1 MWDFCYHILM
11 AQKIQK
17 KQGGLPISEVQTI
30 PSVLSVEERLANIES
45 TLAGQQKIL
54 KQVYDD
60 AEKTRSYIFWGRVI
74 SLFYLIIVIGPI
86 ILAAIYLP
94 PYIKE
99 MTSIFGTPSPQEEGG
114 TARRLQEV
122 LRGLR

>member
-1 MWDFCYHILM
+1 M
-11 AQKIQK
+11 AQKIQN
-17 KQGGLPISEVQTI
+17 KQ
-30 PSVLSVEERLANIES
+30 SVIQKQDVGAMPPVLTMEERLANIEK
-45 TLAGQQKIL
+45 TLIGQQKIL

-60 AEKTRSYIFWGRVI
+60 AEKTRSYIFWGRVV
-74 SLFYLIIVIGPI
+74 SLIYLIIVIGPI

-99 MTSIFGTPSPQEEGG
+99 MTSIFGAPSSQEGG
-114 TARRLQEV
+114 NPAQRLQEI